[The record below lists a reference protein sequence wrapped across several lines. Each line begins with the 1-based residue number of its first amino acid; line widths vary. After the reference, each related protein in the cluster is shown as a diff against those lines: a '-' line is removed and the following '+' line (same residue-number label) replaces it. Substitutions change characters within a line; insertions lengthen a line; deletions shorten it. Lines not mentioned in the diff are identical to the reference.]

1 LGYRFAQDF
10 MDRIDFQDTA
20 TAFRHLTDKDLVH
33 SSRLFSLFGQTWL
46 LNAGKPLLKF
56 SLSAGLPVKGLIRS
70 TIFRQFCGGE
80 FIEDCME
87 TIQKLGKGNVKS
99 ILDYSVEGKETEDD
113 FRRNAEEIIATV
125 KKAKSNP
132 NIPFC
137 VFKVTGVARFSLLE
151 EANSGEKLQD
161 VAKAEYE
168 MVKHRIENICRAAFE
183 AGIPI
188 LIDAEETWIQN
199 TIDRLAEDMMAL
211 FNKEHHIVYNT
222 VQLYRHSRLEYMQGL
237 YERSL
242 QLGFKPALK
251 LVRGA
256 YMEKERER
264 ARKMGYP
271 SPINPTKEATDD
283 DFNKALDFC
292 LKHHPHFAI
301 CAGTHNEE
309 SSQHLVNLL
318 HHCGLSV
325 NDPHIW
331 FSQLLGMSDN
341 ISYNLAA
348 KGYNVTKYVPYG
360 PIEEVMPYLIR
371 RAEENTSIEG
381 QTGRELNLIRK
392 ELERR
397 KTSK

>member
-1 LGYRFAQDF
+1 
-10 MDRIDFQDTA
+10 MERIDFQDTA
-20 TAFRHLTDKDLVH
+20 TAFSHLTDKDLVR
-33 SSRLFSLFGQTWL
+33 SKQLFSLFGQKWL
-46 LNAGKPLLKF
+46 LTVGKPLLNF
-56 SLSAGLPVKGLIRS
+56 SLVAGLPVKGIIRA
-70 TIFRQFCGGE
+70 TIFKQFCGGE

-87 TIQKLGKGNVKS
+87 TIQRLGKRNVKS

-125 KKAKSNP
+125 KKAKGNP

-151 EANSGEKLQD
+151 EANSGEKLRD
-161 VAKAEYE
+161 VAKAELE
-168 MVKHRIENICRAAFE
+168 MVKHRIENICHAAFE
-183 AGIPI
+183 AGVPI

-199 TIDRLAEDMMAL
+199 TIDYLAEEMMVL
-211 FNKEHHIVYNT
+211 FNKEKHIVFNT

-242 QLGFKPALK
+242 EKGFKPGLK

-264 ARKMGYP
+264 AQKMGYP
-271 SPINPTKEATDD
+271 SPINANKQQTDQE
-283 DFNKALDFC
+283 FNQALDFC

-309 SSQHLVNLL
+309 SSLHLVNLM
-318 HHCGLSV
+318 HHYGLSA
-325 NDPHIW
+325 NDKHVW

-341 ISYNLAA
+341 ISYNLASA
-348 KGYNVTKYVPYG
+348 GYNVTKYVPYG
-360 PIEEVMPYLIR
+360 PVEEVMPYLMR

-381 QTGRELNLIRK
+381 QTGRELKLIEK
-392 ELERR
+392 ELDRR
-397 KTSK
+397 KGK